1 MNNKNN
7 KSRIESKIIKPKIS
21 IIELFQTYDY
31 KPSINSHSEFV
42 KNVLLEKPFETY
54 ISFRNR
60 LSVYGHNAEFPE
72 FEGVIGYLIKEI
84 FQNSAIFNFYQ
95 NDNNIIIFNQLI
107 NKLIGININNR
118 FNYPYQQTIY
128 CMESLLELLDNYY
141 RINYKEN
148 YPEYYHIFRFRSYLS
163 SFFEKEYGFPDSIIF
178 PTIFNFGATH
188 LIKIRPVPI
197 YIIGIINEPIYVDNY
212 IHTPLDF
219 WGHDIGHAAL
229 QLHETMRYFDVT
241 YKHSKYNDEKT
252 FFSIKKIYDLY
263 KDMDDFTKS
272 IILPNIIIRT
282 DDSEEI
288 KKIKQMAK
296 MIIFEIVHEYSYV
309 ITKDSIIKYINSHNG
324 NFASEY
330 YYINNDKIS
339 TKYIKSKLLPIK
351 NIVFD
356 KLNKNFYNK
365 KNNRKKYIVPVNFR
379 NIESVSTGIKYILDF
394 LN

>member
-1 MNNKNN
+1 
-7 KSRIESKIIKPKIS
+7 
-21 IIELFQTYDY
+21 
-31 KPSINSHSEFV
+31 
-42 KNVLLEKPFETY
+42 
-54 ISFRNR
+54 
-60 LSVYGHNAEFPE
+60 
-72 FEGVIGYLIKEI
+72 
-84 FQNSAIFNFYQ
+84 
-95 NDNNIIIFNQLI
+95 
-107 NKLIGININNR
+107 
-118 FNYPYQQTIY
+118 
-128 CMESLLELLDNYY
+128 LLDNYY
-141 RINYKEN
+141 RINYKEK

-197 YIIGIINEPIYVDNY
+197 YIIGIINKPIYVDNY

-229 QLHETMRYFDVT
+229 QLHETMRYFDVI

-272 IILPNIIIRT
+272 IILPNIIIKK
-282 DDSEEI
+282 DDGEEI

-330 YYINNDKIS
+330 YYINNHKIS
-339 TKYIKSKLLPIK
+339 TTYKKSKLLPIK

-365 KNNRKKYIVPVNFR
+365 KNNRKEYIVPKNFR
-379 NIESVSTGIKYILDF
+379 HNESVSKGIEYILSF